1 MLEALFD
8 LLPIIALL
16 LSLCSMHEGSE
27 GAWQLLITD
36 VQDSEARFAL
46 RTQVQKTIP
55 QSGNRLKRNDCKLC

>member
-1 MLEALFD
+1 
-8 LLPIIALL
+8 
-16 LSLCSMHEGSE
+16 MHEGSE